1 MKVEAKSSVEFKSSE
16 RKETVTLWKNHV
28 TLLIWFTIPSCSSI
42 DMQHYGKIV
51 IIMQDFL
58 YLSVVVYNCGIV
70 KYICHTFLF

>member
-1 MKVEAKSSVEFKSSE
+1 MKVEAKSSVEFKSSD
-16 RKETVTLWKNHV
+16 RKETVTLWMNHV
-28 TLLIWFTIPSCSSI
+28 ILLIWFIIPSCSSV
-42 DMQHYGKIV
+42 DLQYGKIV